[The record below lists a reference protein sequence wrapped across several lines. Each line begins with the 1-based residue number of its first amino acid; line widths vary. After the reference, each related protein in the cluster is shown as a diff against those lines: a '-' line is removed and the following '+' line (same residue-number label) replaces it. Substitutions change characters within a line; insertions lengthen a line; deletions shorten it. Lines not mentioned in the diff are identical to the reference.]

1 MTTTSIALAAAPR
14 LGEPAPDAT
23 LRDAAGNRVR
33 LADLWVAAPA
43 ALALVFGWPAQ
54 FGGPGDPDDVAG
66 DLVIRGTAAS
76 PPLFLMLVLAVF
88 AILVRRPGRWGTLAA
103 IRICL
108 LSVLTFA
115 VSLGQALATPTP
127 DVPKAVLVASGAV
140 GGLLSLALLLSGV
153 ADLSARAR
161 NRPSRTGH
169 GLFAAPLPVRRPGR
183 GE

>member
-1 MTTTSIALAAAPR
+1 MRRTAKRLLAVSALA
-14 LGEPAPDAT
+14 GVVWT
-23 LRDAAGNRVR
+23 AG
-33 LADLWVAAPA
+33 A
-43 ALALVFGWPAQ
+43 ALALTFGWPAQ

-103 IRICL
+103 VRICL
-108 LSVLTFA
+108 LAVLTFA
-115 VSLGQALATPTP
+115 VSLGQTLASPTP
-127 DVPKAVLVASGAV
+127 DVPGVVLVASGAV

-153 ADLSARAR
+153 ADLAARAR
-161 NRPSRTGH
+161 NRPSRPRH
-169 GLFAAPLPVRRPGR
+169 DHFAAPLPVRRPGR

>member
-1 MTTTSIALAAAPR
+1 MSRTAKRLLAVSALAVVIWTS
-14 LGEPAPDAT
+14 G
-23 LRDAAGNRVR
+23 
-33 LADLWVAAPA
+33 A

-76 PPLFLMLVLAVF
+76 PPLFLMLVLVAF

-103 IRICL
+103 VRICL
-108 LSVLTFA
+108 LAVLTFA
-115 VSLGQALATPTP
+115 VSLGQASASPTP
-127 DVPKAVLVASGAV
+127 DVPGAVLVASGAV
-140 GGLLSLALLLSGV
+140 GGLLSLALLLSGI
-153 ADLSARAR
+153 AELAARAR